1 MSTWL
6 NHSEKKRICFIL
18 PTLKYGGQERA
29 MSTIANYAA
38 QNRPDLDII
47 LVVFTRNEHFYHLE
61 PNIKVHEPEWSFN
74 IKRRLFYTFKTALF
88 IRKSINTIAPYTI
101 LSFGE
106 GWNSFVI
113 LSLLGKKFRI
123 FVSDRCNPYLKL
135 PLIQR
140 NVYRFT
146 YNFAEGIIAQS
157 NEAKE
162 VIFKKTLH
170 QKIYV
175 SGNPIRKISTNNQLI
190 KENIILN
197 IGRFV
202 PTKNQIELI
211 KIFISL
217 NRRDWKLVFLGDGL
231 LMQDCIDYV
240 RDNHWTDSIIFPGK
254 VRNVDEYLLRSK
266 IFAFTSISEGFPNV
280 LLEAMSASLPVIT
293 YNFKVGAN
301 EIVSDNRNGFVVEIN
316 DIIDYTNKL
325 LILMDDEE
333 MRTKFGQESVRKSE
347 DYADDKICQTILDII
362 TA

>member
-1 MSTWL
+1 MSVYL
-6 NHSEKKRICFIL
+6 DHLKKKRICFIL

-29 MSTIANYAA
+29 MATIANYAA
-38 QNRPDLDII
+38 KNRPDLDII
-47 LVVFTRNEHFYHLE
+47 LLVFTRNEHFYHLE
-61 PNIKVHEPEWSFN
+61 SNIKVHEPSWSFN
-74 IKRRLFYTFKTALF
+74 VKRRLFYTIKTALF
-88 IRKSINTIAPYTI
+88 IRKSISSIDPVSI

-123 FVSDRCNPYLKL
+123 FVSDRCNPYIKL

-146 YNFAEGIIAQS
+146 YNLAQGIIAQS

-175 SGNPIRKISTNNQLI
+175 LGNPIRRISTNDLLI

-217 NRRDWKLVFLGDGL
+217 NRRDWRLVFLGDGL

-240 RDNHWTDSIIFPGK
+240 IDNHWTNNILFPGK

-280 LLEAMSASLPVIT
+280 LLEAMSASLPIIT
-293 YNFKVGAN
+293 YDFEVGAN
-301 EIVSDNRNGFVVEIN
+301 EIVSDCQNGFVVKIN
-316 DIIDYTNKL
+316 DIIDYAKKL
-325 LILMDDEE
+325 LLLMDDETT
-333 MRTKFGQESVRKSE
+333 RTEFGQESMRRSE
-347 DYADDKICQTILDII
+347 KYSQDTICQSFLDII
-362 TA
+362 TG